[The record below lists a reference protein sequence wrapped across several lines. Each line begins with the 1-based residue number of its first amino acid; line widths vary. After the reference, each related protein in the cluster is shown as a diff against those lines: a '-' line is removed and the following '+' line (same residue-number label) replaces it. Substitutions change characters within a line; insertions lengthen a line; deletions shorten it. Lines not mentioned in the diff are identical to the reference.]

1 MKWPDSSTAPFAALF
16 TAKVDDITKLDRS
29 SFIYTAQFC
38 EENIWCLC
46 RDLVKQGVPIS
57 RLHTLFLSSR
67 SRQTPILQQRSSPSP
82 DQPVWWDY
90 HVVLLVTAD
99 SGSLVLDFD
108 TCLEFPVSGKTYF
121 QKSFYPQKALQR
133 RHQVYLRKIKGEEF
147 LKRFTSDRSHM
158 IDDHGQPL
166 APFPDYPPINR
177 HQNGTTGLRDYLNL
191 SGMEL
196 LTETT
201 MNG

>member
-1 MKWPDSSTAPFAALF
+1 MKWSDSSTIPSADPS
-16 TAKVDDITKLDRS
+16 TAKVADVTKLDRS
-29 SFIYTAQFC
+29 AFIYTEQFC

-46 RDLVKQGVPIS
+46 RDLVKQGVLIN
-57 RLHTLFLSSR
+57 RLHALFLSSHA
-67 SRQTPILQQRSSPSP
+67 RQTPILQQRSSPSP

-90 HVVLLVTAD
+90 HVVLLVTAE

-121 QKSFYPQKALQR
+121 QKSFYPQKTLQR
-133 RHQVYLRKIKGEEF
+133 QHQVYQRKIKGEEF

-166 APFPDYPPINR
+166 ALFPDYSPINQ

-191 SGMEL
+191 SGMKL
-196 LTETT
+196 LTETA